1 MAANPIEG
9 LMNEAMGKLQHMI
22 GANTVIG
29 EPITTPD
36 GATVIPVSKVSFGF
50 GAGGS
55 EFTAKSNAETAEKP
69 MFGGASFGGASVKP
83 VSFLVIK
90 DDCIRLI
97 PVSESMSAAE
107 KIVDMIPELLNKFN
121 KFLDERKAKKE
132 QEASEE

>member
-1 MAANPIEG
+1 MSQNPIEG
-9 LMNEAMGKLQHMI
+9 LMNEAMGKLKHMI
-22 GANTVIG
+22 DANTVIG
-29 EPITTPD
+29 EPITTAD

-55 EFTAKSNAETAEKP
+55 EFTAKSASENLERP

-97 PVSESMSAAE
+97 PVTESMSAAE

-121 KFLDERKAKKE
+121 KFLDERKAKKA
-132 QEASEE
+132 QETAEE